1 MSSQYKNSKFNSNR
15 ICPLKS
21 VGAIITFDNILINNQ
36 DETDPGLIDFDLNNQ
51 AFWIPFLTDEAR
63 NRYFPEGIK
72 TVQKPIEY
80 SDPSEKEALDLKES
94 IRDYLKRIIQEERA
108 KTMGSGDRPLRT
120 QGLDRKNPNIER
132 ILERYETLNFNATK
146 SGINYNRRKKE
157 NRDKDK
163 DKEEVQLKR
172 ELLKNLEDL
181 QREIRDEL
189 RDKRSIYGFPINIS
203 FTTMKEIW
211 QQIKLTNVYLI
222 GGEDSELHLS
232 IHVNPLPSDV
242 YSVWIFLA
250 ILNN

>member
-1 MSSQYKNSKFNSNR
+1 M
-15 ICPLKS
+15 
-21 VGAIITFDNILINNQ
+21 
-36 DETDPGLIDFDLNNQ
+36 
-51 AFWIPFLTDEAR
+51 TDEAR

-189 RDKRSIYGFPINIS
+189 RDKRSIYGVPINIS